1 MVLICR
7 QYAGASRPFNT
18 VLQQPPFLTEA
29 GGACVGPTDRAAR
42 PLFGP
47 WGRDRTRLFSITYS
61 YMSTIDTK
69 HAAFIDA
76 VVAALAD
83 RDAQIELE
91 HALEIAAENGWADMA
106 HAVRCILDGER
117 DVGILEPLEA
127 EDRTIVEEILA
138 RIPRT
143 RS

>member
-1 MVLICR
+1 
-7 QYAGASRPFNT
+7 
-18 VLQQPPFLTEA
+18 
-29 GGACVGPTDRAAR
+29 
-42 PLFGP
+42 
-47 WGRDRTRLFSITYS
+47 
-61 YMSTIDTK
+61 MSTIDTK